1 MAPILG
7 QIAAE
12 LGAAWA
18 AGALIGAERSFHGR
32 AAGFRTHALVAIAAS
47 AAMVV
52 SPAPQV
58 AQGVVTGIGFL
69 GAGVIFK
76 EGVNVQ
82 GLTSAASVWGT
93 AVLGLLFG
101 VGEFAAGT
109 MATGAVLTTLLV
121 MRWIENLLPMQIY
134 AWSVV
139 RFRTGEAPDT
149 AGLKAMLAAYGVSFR
164 DVSYA
169 VSHESGLVEF
179 SGNLMARGD
188 HALDE
193 LAAHLRGLEG
203 VAEFEMSRISK

>member
-1 MAPILG
+1 MAPLLG

-32 AAGFRTHALVAIAAS
+32 AAGFRTHALVAIAAA

-52 SPAPQV
+52 TPAPQM

-93 AVLGLLFG
+93 AVLGLMFG
-101 VGEFAAGT
+101 VGDYAAGT
-109 MATGAVLTTLLV
+109 MATAAVLTTLLV

-134 AWSVV
+134 AWSVI
-139 RFRTGEAPDT
+139 RFRTAGAPDT
-149 AGLKAMLAAYGVSFR
+149 AHLKVMLAAHGVSFR

-169 VSHESGLVEF
+169 VSRESELVEF
-179 SGNLMARGD
+179 SGNLMARTD
-188 HALDE
+188 RALDQFV
-193 LAAHLRGLEG
+193 AHLRSLEG
-203 VAEFEMSRISK
+203 VAEFEISRISK